1 MSAIRATVI
10 MVAMLFTMI
19 AIVTGISASGGDG
32 DRAVILDGYGISS
45 HIGQH

>member
-10 MVAMLFTMI
+10 MLAMLFTMI
-19 AIVTGISASGGDG
+19 AVMTGISANSNDEGHI
-32 DRAVILDGYGISS
+32 VTLDGYGISS